1 MWLVVIINT
10 CVCAS
15 LVLRMPSCARLSW
28 LYWYMPLFYMWC
40 HSRDFP
46 SPSTR
51 TCWRE
56 PGNVY
61 FLLFKCNEL
70 DGKWAPTVG
79 TACACLMGVGLGCTR
94 SVARLPMDGILY
106 ERHALC
112 MSSLSRRLY
121 VCLYVYSV
129 SMQVPSLLGCVQ
141 EFLSALKEQAA
152 RSVWAEGALV
162 VCVGGWGLGGAG
174 SLFEDVTAS

>member
-1 MWLVVIINT
+1 
-10 CVCAS
+10 
-15 LVLRMPSCARLSW
+15 
-28 LYWYMPLFYMWC
+28 
-40 HSRDFP
+40 
-46 SPSTR
+46 
-51 TCWRE
+51 
-56 PGNVY
+56 
-61 FLLFKCNEL
+61 
-70 DGKWAPTVG
+70 
-79 TACACLMGVGLGCTR
+79 
-94 SVARLPMDGILY
+94 MDGILY

-141 EFLSALKEQAA
+141 EFLSVLKEQAA

-162 VCVGGWGLGGAG
+162 VWVGGWGLGGAG